1 MSFNRGDVVLV
12 PFPFTDLTTQ
22 KQRPALVI
30 SSNDFNSSSLDV
42 ILLGITSQIPRAV
55 AQSDCYLTSDE
66 QQRAG
71 LPKPSIVKAA
81 KVVTLSQSLIRKAI
95 GRLPVQTVDQV
106 VTKLEAIIKWSFRL
120 WNGNPQDV
128 VVGGVAELK
137 ANTEASCL

>member
-42 ILLGITSQIPRAV
+42 ILLGITSQIPKEV
-55 AQSDCYLTSDE
+55 AQSDYYLTSDE

-95 GRLPVQTVDQV
+95 GRLPVRTVDQV
-106 VTKLEAIIKWSFRL
+106 VTKLETIIK
-120 WNGNPQDV
+120 
-128 VVGGVAELK
+128 
-137 ANTEASCL
+137 